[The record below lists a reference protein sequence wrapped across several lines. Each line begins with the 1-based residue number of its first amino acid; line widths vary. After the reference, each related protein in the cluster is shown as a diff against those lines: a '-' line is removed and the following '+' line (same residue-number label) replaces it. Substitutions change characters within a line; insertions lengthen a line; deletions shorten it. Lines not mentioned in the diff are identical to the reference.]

1 MDELIQ
7 EIYEQIVT
15 DINPSRQGDK
25 SILLIKVKNAY
36 REVEETRNYPDDAE
50 DTYIQSDM
58 ARFWSTIYN
67 LAMYDFNIRG
77 AEFESTI
84 NENGEYRS
92 FTDRNKILAA
102 VTPFA
107 YIVE

>member
-7 EIYEQIVT
+7 EVYEQLML
-15 DINPSRQGDK
+15 DINPTRDGDAA
-25 SILLIKVKNAY
+25 ILLVKVKNAY
-36 REVEETRNYPDDAE
+36 REVKEVRNYPSDATE
-50 DTYIQSDM
+50 TFINSDM
-58 ARFWSTIYN
+58 DHFFSTIFN

-77 AEFESTI
+77 AEWQTTI

-92 FTDRNKILAA
+92 FVDRGKLLAE

-107 YIVE
+107 EIA

>member
-7 EIYEQIVT
+7 EVYEQLMS
-15 DINPSRQGDK
+15 DINPVREGDA
-25 SILLIKVKNAY
+25 SILLIKVKNAV
-36 REVEETRNYPDDAE
+36 REVKEVRNYPDDAT
-50 DTYIQSDM
+50 DTFIVSDLN
-58 ARFWSTIYN
+58 RFWPTIYN

-77 AEFESTI
+77 AEWESTI

-92 FTDRNKILAA
+92 FVDRGKILAE

-107 YIVE
+107 YIAE

>member
-1 MDELIQ
+1 MA
-7 EIYEQIVT
+7 
-15 DINPSRQGDK
+15 DINPVREGEASV
-25 SILLIKVKNAY
+25 LLVKTKNAY
-36 REVEETRNYPDDAE
+36 REVKSVRNYPSDADDDYIAE
-50 DTYIQSDM
+50 DM
-58 ARFWSTIYN
+58 ANFWTVIYN

-77 AEFESTI
+77 AEWQTVI

-92 FTDRNKILAA
+92 FVDRGKILAE